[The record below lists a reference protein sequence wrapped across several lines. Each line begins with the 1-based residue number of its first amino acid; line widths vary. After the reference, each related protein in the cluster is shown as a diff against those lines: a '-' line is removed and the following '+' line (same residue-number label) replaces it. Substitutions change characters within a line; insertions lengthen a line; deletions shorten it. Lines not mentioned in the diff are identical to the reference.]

1 MQLTVGNCENEL
13 HKLWKESIHYS
24 GTTSFKVFK
33 HILGQQYALEVRTS
47 VGFVLSGILGS
58 HIKTKNYSKFKPDM
72 NLASKVLENSL
83 KYIKVV
89 ENNISDIEKVNLRY
103 ARYSI
108 EHLSSTDLTSDDNV
122 RLLELGGW
130 ARRYL
135 DAYLASES
143 IARKVLSQEED
154 NPAAW
159 VLLAASLLDQ
169 GDLSGYVEAWDN
181 GDRFGGNREYLQNL
195 RNRYL
200 VLTQEVQAGSLEF
213 ISTESPSRKAL
224 SKSFVKS
231 EVNAIKD
238 RRSLIEEFKKVSI
251 ANLNS
256 DNQNFALQTQ
266 LSLRIRDWDEDS
278 LQTSAI
284 RVPDH
289 LKGLFDEYQKS
300 FGHMRVFLYQTDFDV
315 FAQEFE
321 KIRDGGVP
329 IRTYIPI
336 FDSREVQD

>member
-13 HKLWKESIHYS
+13 HKFWKESIHYS
-24 GTTSFKVFK
+24 DATSYKVFQY
-33 HILGQQYALEVRTS
+33 ISGQQYPLEVRTS

-58 HIKTKNYSKFKPDM
+58 HLKTKNYSKFKPDM
-72 NLASKVLENSL
+72 NLVSKVLEHSL
-83 KYIKVV
+83 KYVKVV
-89 ENNISDIEKVNLRY
+89 EKDITELEKVNLRY

-108 EHLSSTDLTSDDNV
+108 EHLSNTDLTSDDNV

-135 DAYLASES
+135 DGYLASES
-143 IARKVLSQEED
+143 IARKVLTQEEE

-224 SKSFVKS
+224 SKTFVKS
-231 EVNAIKD
+231 EVNAITD
-238 RRSLIEEFKKVSI
+238 RKSLVEEFKKVSY

-256 DNQNFALQTQ
+256 DHQNFALLTQ
-266 LSLRIRDWDEDS
+266 LSLRIRDWDEGS
-278 LQTSAI
+278 SPTVAI
-284 RVPDH
+284 QVPEH
-289 LKGLFDEYQKS
+289 LKGLFDEYQKN

-315 FAQEFE
+315 FESEFE
-321 KIRDGGVP
+321 KIRDAGVP